1 MTAEHIYNQL
11 SSIREQYITRA
22 RESASYTIPYVVPL
36 ADYVNG
42 PTNEAYDQPW
52 SGIGARGVNNL
63 SSRLMLAVLPAT
75 EAFYRFTIDEAER
88 AAQRR
93 IVEQQLTD
101 EGLSPEEVAAEVAR
115 QETEY
120 DLALSNLEQ
129 AVLREIEA
137 TNDRV
142 AVFQSLIQLLIVGN
156 VIMHLG
162 EEGLRYHPLQ
172 RYVLRRHPHG
182 PPAEAVI
189 CEMVS
194 EASLPEEAR
203 ALLTREI
210 SPGDEAAPSL
220 DNRHKVFTH
229 VKWGEDRVEWHQEI
243 NGKEIEG
250 TSDSAR
256 RDESPWI
263 PLRMYA
269 IDGQDYSPGYV
280 ESKCLADLHTA
291 NALTQAL
298 MEGALVAA
306 RTVFGR
312 KPGAL
317 VRNKQFAEAK
327 NGDVLTMNEGDVFP
341 VQANKQNDLATAQQA
356 LAQVTASLSA
366 SFMLS
371 SVRDSERTT
380 AEEVRLQALEIEN
393 SLGAVYAILTS
404 EMQAPFIS
412 CKLAQLTKKK
422 RIPSMPEGLVRPVVS
437 VGLAAVGRNNDLEK
451 VARFMQLGQQFGG
464 PEFMA
469 RVNQE
474 VLYKELASK
483 IGMTAAGLIKSE
495 GQVQQEMA
503 AAQQAAQQAEM
514 AKQAMTAPAADPQR
528 LASAAQTLQEM
539 GGQPPPDATT
549 QPMETPA

>member
-1 MTAEHIYNQL
+1 MKAEYVYNQL
-11 SSIREQYITRA
+11 NSNREQYITRA
-22 RESASYTIPYVVPL
+22 RESAALTIPYVVPL

-42 PTNEAYDQPW
+42 PVSESYDQPW

-63 SSRLMLAVLPAT
+63 ASRLMLAILPPT

-88 AAQRR
+88 AANRLQ
-93 IVEQQLTD
+93 VEQMLLG
-101 EGLSPEEVAAEVAR
+101 EGLPPDQVATQVAK
-115 QETEY
+115 QESEF

-129 AVLREIEA
+129 SVLREIEA

-142 AVFQSLIQLLIVGN
+142 AVFQSLIQLIISGN
-156 VIMHLG
+156 VMMHLG
-162 EEGLRYHPLQ
+162 DEGLRYHPLQ
-172 RYVLRRHPHG
+172 RYVLRRNPQG

-189 CEMVS
+189 CEMVA
-194 EASLPEEAR
+194 EASLPDDAKV
-203 ALLTREI
+203 LLI
-210 SPGDEAAPSL
+210 DEVDPAGEGAP
-220 DNRHKVFTH
+220 NMVNHHKVYTH
-229 VKWGEDRVEWHQEI
+229 VTWGQSRVEWHQEL
-243 NGKEIEG
+243 NGKEVPD
-250 TSDSAR
+250 TNDSSGI
-256 RDESPWI
+256 DDCPWI

-280 ESKCLADLHTA
+280 EAKCLADLQTA

-327 NGDVLTMNEGDVFP
+327 NGDVLTMNPEDIFP

-356 LAQVTASLSA
+356 LAQVSAALSA

-404 EMQAPFIS
+404 EMQAPYIR
-412 CKLAQLTKKK
+412 CKLGQLTKKK
-422 RIPSMPEGLVRPVVS
+422 RLPRLPEGLIRPVVS
-437 VGLAAVGRNNDLEK
+437 VGLAAVGRSNDLEK
-451 VARFMQLGQQFGG
+451 IARFMQLGQQFGG
-464 PEFMA
+464 PEFLQ

-474 VLYKELASK
+474 TLYKELASK
-483 IGMTAAGLIKSE
+483 IGMTAAGLIKPES
-495 GQVQQEMA
+495 QVQEEIA
-503 AAQQAAQQAEM
+503 AAQQAAQQAAM
-514 AKQAMTAPAADPQR
+514 AQQALTAPAADPQR
-528 LASAAQTLQEM
+528 LATAAQTMQEM
-539 GGQPPPDATT
+539 GGQPPPDPTT
-549 QPMETPA
+549 QPTETP